1 MVGMGYIDWPDW
13 PDRLGKRALG
23 FRLGLS
29 LLESPGLGVIGR
41 ARVALEILASYQPL
55 NMKFQVIF
63 ALDCLETKTLWP
75 RWISARTSLY
85 LGPVLD
91 LENEHQRAV
100 SPTWVGLCWHAS
112 VQTVAPL
119 HIEKEA
125 VVSLA
130 WPDVLPLGR
139 YMPVKG
145 LS

>member
-1 MVGMGYIDWPDW
+1 M
-13 PDRLGKRALG
+13 
-23 FRLGLS
+23 
-29 LLESPGLGVIGR
+29 E
-41 ARVALEILASYQPL
+41 
-55 NMKFQVIF
+55 FQVIF
-63 ALDCLETKTLWP
+63 GLDCLQTKTLWP

-125 VVSLA
+125 VVWLA
-130 WPDVLPLGR
+130 WPDVPPLGR